1 MQHSADGRPDGTAT
15 VRVPRP
21 GFLASVFRDLGAEV
35 PEPDGTVT
43 GRPGG
48 GPVGD
53 GPSVPGQAR
62 PVDPTGADPASGGPT
77 GADHGSARPSGTDP
91 TGAGPTGAGPT
102 GAGPDAAEPGGA
114 GPGPGPGDHD
124 EAVAAHARAAALTH
138 HRTVTVQAEHD
149 RLADLLRRSAL
160 PVSAMDF
167 ESQLRHYAPRP
178 YPADGPGA
186 DTAATEGPEPRWAD
200 FAPAEPAAAD
210 PEAAPSR
217 RLLDSGYQRELA
229 QARLTHQRALREW
242 RTRRAEAGSPAADES
257 RRAHEAAEEA
267 RARAVREYN
276 ESLEEC
282 RRAYRL
288 AEPAAVESLLERA
301 LAAAETATQDLPA
314 PCRAV
319 FRPLTRTA
327 VLDLDLPPLDLVP
340 SLTGYR
346 LAPDGD
352 IVPVPRP
359 PADRA
364 TDYLRLVA
372 RLALRAL
379 QAADAVDTD
388 EILAGVVLNGWL
400 REPGTAEPLCL
411 VSVDADRD
419 ALARTRLLPP
429 ETPYEDHDTEGVYA
443 DAERDEAL
451 VRLRRLDAA
460 VTPDPYDRVGVRPA
474 ALAGAAVPAAPDLSA
489 NEFAQLV
496 RDLLT
501 RGGLAE
507 WSVRL
512 RGPAGLVATGEGAPG
527 SALPGRWV
535 VWASRDDEPVTAEQ
549 IATLAEAVREES
561 AERGL
566 RLTTG
571 RFDDEALDL
580 TAEDSHRHIHLV
592 DGDGVRELART
603 HLGLPLTAGR

>member
-1 MQHSADGRPDGTAT
+1 MQYSADGQSDGTAT
-15 VRVPRP
+15 VQFPRP
-21 GFLASVFRDLGAEV
+21 GFLASVFRDLGAEEE
-35 PEPDGTVT
+35 PEPKGAAT

-48 GPVGD
+48 GTAGDVPSGGGTPEPVPD
-53 GPSVPGQAR
+53 GPGPA
-62 PVDPTGADPASGGPT
+62 DPGADRAPGAASGG
-77 GADHGSARPSGTDP
+77 TDP
-91 TGAGPTGAGPT
+91 
-102 GAGPDAAEPGGA
+102 
-114 GPGPGPGDHD
+114 D
-124 EAVAAHARAAALTH
+124 EAVAAHARAAALAH
-138 HRTVTVQAEHD
+138 HRTLAVRADHD
-149 RLADLLRRSAL
+149 RLADLLRRAAL

-167 ESQLRHYAPRP
+167 ESQLRHYRPRP
-178 YPADGPGA
+178 YPAAGPAADDDGA
-186 DTAATEGPEPRWAD
+186 EPRWED
-200 FAPAEPAAAD
+200 FAPAEPPAAD
-210 PEAAPSR
+210 PESGPSR

-229 QARLTHQRALREW
+229 QARLAHQRALREW

-257 RRAHEAAEEA
+257 RRAHEAAEQA

-327 VLDLDLPPLDLVP
+327 VLDVDLPPLDLVP

-352 IVPVPRP
+352 VLPVPRP

-400 REPGTAEPLCL
+400 RDPATAEPLCL

-429 ETPYEDHDTEGVYA
+429 GTPYEERDDEGVYA
-443 DAERDEAL
+443 DAEQDEAL
-451 VRLRRLDAA
+451 VRLRQLGAA
-460 VTPDPYDRVGVRPA
+460 VTPDPYDRAGVRPA
-474 ALAGAAVPAAPDLSA
+474 AQAGVTVPAAVDLSA

-501 RGGLAE
+501 RGGMAQ

-512 RGPAGLVATGEGAPG
+512 RGPAGLVATAEGAPG
-527 SALPGRWV
+527 TALPGRWV
-535 VWASRDDEPVTAEQ
+535 VWASRDTAPIGAEQ
-549 IATLAEAVREES
+549 IETLAEAVGEES

-571 RFDDEALDL
+571 RFTEEVLDL
-580 TAEDSHRHIHLV
+580 TAEEGHRHIHLI
-592 DGDGVRELART
+592 DGDGVRELANT
-603 HLGLPLTAGR
+603 HLGLPLATGG

>member
-1 MQHSADGRPDGTAT
+1 MQYSADGQSEGAAT
-15 VRVPRP
+15 TRFPQP
-21 GFLASVFRDLGAEV
+21 GFLASVFRDLGVDPGSDPTA
-35 PEPDGTVT
+35 PGEPAGPADGDGAT
-43 GRPGG
+43 GTAGSSTGTTGG
-48 GPVGD
+48 RQTPGD
-53 GPSVPGQAR
+53 GPS
-62 PVDPTGADPASGGPT
+62 ADEES
-77 GADHGSARPSGTDP
+77 
-91 TGAGPTGAGPT
+91 
-102 GAGPDAAEPGGA
+102 
-114 GPGPGPGDHD
+114 
-124 EAVAAHARAAALTH
+124 VAAHGRAAALTH
-138 HRTVTVQAEHD
+138 HRTLTVQAEHD
-149 RLADLLRRSAL
+149 RLADLLRRAAL

-167 ESQLRHYAPRP
+167 ESQLRHYEPRP
-178 YPADGPGA
+178 YPAAGP
-186 DTAATEGPEPRWAD
+186 DATEPEPRWED
-200 FAPAEPAAAD
+200 FAPAEPPTAD
-210 PEAAPSR
+210 PDAAPTR

-229 QARLTHQRALREW
+229 QARLTHQRALRQW
-242 RTRRAEAGSPAADES
+242 RTRRAEAGDPAADES
-257 RRAHEAAEEA
+257 RRVHEEAEAA

-352 IVPVPRP
+352 IHPVPRP

-379 QAADAVDTD
+379 QAADAVDTE
-388 EILAGVVLNGWL
+388 EILEGVVLNGWL
-400 REPGTAEPLCL
+400 REPGGAGPLCL

-419 ALARTRLLPP
+419 ALARTRLLPAAA
-429 ETPYEDHDTEGVYA
+429 PYEERDGEGVYA
-443 DAERDEAL
+443 DAEQDEAL
-451 VRLRRLDAA
+451 VRLRQLGAA
-460 VTPDPYDRVGVRPA
+460 VTPDPYARVGVEPA
-474 ALAGAAVPAAPDLSA
+474 ALAGATVPAAPDLSA

-535 VWASRDDEPVTAEQ
+535 VWASRGAAEVAAEE
-549 IATLAEAVREES
+549 IRTLAEAVGEES

-571 RFDDEALDL
+571 RFTDEALDL
-580 TAEDSHRHIHLV
+580 TAEESHRHIHLV
-592 DGDGVRELART
+592 DGDGVRELAMT
-603 HLGLPLTAGR
+603 HLGLPLATGR

>member
-1 MQHSADGRPDGTAT
+1 MQYSADGQSDGAAT
-15 VRVPRP
+15 VQFPQP
-21 GFLASVFRDLGAEV
+21 GFLASVFRDLGADQG
-35 PEPDGTVT
+35 PDPDGGATART
-43 GRPGG
+43 ESDRQGEGPAGGPGADGPAAPAPGATAGGPGGPAAPGTPGRPDSADS
-48 GPVGD
+48 GD
-53 GPSVPGQAR
+53 
-62 PVDPTGADPASGGPT
+62 
-77 GADHGSARPSGTDP
+77 
-91 TGAGPTGAGPT
+91 
-102 GAGPDAAEPGGA
+102 
-114 GPGPGPGDHD
+114 
-124 EAVAAHARAAALTH
+124 AVAEHARAAALTH

-149 RLADLLRRSAL
+149 RLADLLRRAAL

-178 YPADGPGA
+178 YPADGP
-186 DTAATEGPEPRWAD
+186 DAAEESEPRWED
-200 FAPAEPAAAD
+200 FAPDEPAAAD
-210 PEAAPSR
+210 PESGPSR

-229 QARLTHQRALREW
+229 QARLAHQRALREW

-257 RRAHEAAEEA
+257 RRAHEAVEEA

-411 VSVDADRD
+411 LSVDADRD

-429 ETPYEDHDTEGVYA
+429 ETPYEERDDEGVYA
-443 DAERDEAL
+443 DAEQDEAL
-451 VRLRRLDAA
+451 VRLRQLGAA
-460 VTPDPYDRVGVRPA
+460 VTPDPYARASVEPA
-474 ALAGAAVPAAPDLSA
+474 AQAGAAVPAAPDLSA

-535 VWASRDDEPVTAEQ
+535 VWASRGTEPVTVEQ
-549 IATLAEAVREES
+549 IETLAEAVSEES

-571 RFDDEALDL
+571 RFSDEALDL
-580 TAEDSHRHIHLV
+580 TAEESHRHIHLV

-603 HLGLPLTAGR
+603 HLGLPLAAGL

>member
-1 MQHSADGRPDGTAT
+1 MQHSADGQPDGTAT
-15 VRVPRP
+15 VQFPRP
-21 GFLASVFRDLGAEV
+21 GFLASVFRDLNADQG
-35 PEPDGTVT
+35 PDPDGAAPGPAAPGSPGDGTS
-43 GRPGG
+43 GDGLPGDGSPGG
-48 GPVGD
+48 GAS
-53 GPSVPGQAR
+53 GPGA
-62 PVDPTGADPASGGPT
+62 ADPEES
-77 GADHGSARPSGTDP
+77 
-91 TGAGPTGAGPT
+91 
-102 GAGPDAAEPGGA
+102 
-114 GPGPGPGDHD
+114 
-124 EAVAAHARAAALTH
+124 VAAHARAAALTH
-138 HRTVTVQAEHD
+138 HRTLTVQAEHD
-149 RLADLLRRSAL
+149 RLADLLRRAAL

-167 ESQLRHYAPRP
+167 ESQLRHYEPRP
-178 YPADGPGA
+178 YPTDGPEA
-186 DTAATEGPEPRWAD
+186 DREAEPRWAD
-200 FAPAEPAAAD
+200 FAPAEPAVAD
-210 PEAAPSR
+210 PDGTPAR

-229 QARLTHQRALREW
+229 QARLAHQRALREW
-242 RTRRAEAGSPAADES
+242 RTRQAEADSPAADES
-257 RRAHEAAEEA
+257 RRVHEAAEAA

-288 AEPAAVESLLERA
+288 SEPAAVESLLERA

-429 ETPYEDHDTEGVYA
+429 ATPYEERDDEGVYA
-443 DAERDEAL
+443 DSEQDEAL
-451 VRLRRLDAA
+451 VRLRQLGAA
-460 VTPDPYDRVGVRPA
+460 VSPDPYGRLGVQPA
-474 ALAGAAVPAAPDLSA
+474 AQAGAAVPAAPDLSA

-512 RGPAGLVATGEGAPG
+512 RSPAGLVATGEGAPG

-535 VWASRDDEPVTAEQ
+535 VWASRGAAPVSAAE
-549 IATLAEAVREES
+549 ISTLAEAVQEES

-571 RFDDEALDL
+571 RFADEALDL
-580 TAEDSHRHIHLV
+580 TGEESHRHIHLV

-603 HLGLPLTAGR
+603 HLGLPLAAGR

>member
-1 MQHSADGRPDGTAT
+1 MQYPADGQSDGTAT
-15 VRVPRP
+15 VQFPRP
-21 GFLASVFRDLGAEV
+21 GFLASVFRDLGAEEEQEQGDAV
-35 PEPDGTVT
+35 A
-43 GRPGG
+43 GRPSGG
-48 GPVGD
+48 TAGD
-53 GPSVPGQAR
+53 GPSGDGPAG
-62 PVDPTGADPASGGPT
+62 GDPAG
-77 GADHGSARPSGTDP
+77 R
-91 TGAGPTGAGPT
+91 GPTGAGPSD
-102 GAGPDAAEPGGA
+102 PDPV
-114 GPGPGPGDHD
+114 GPGPGRADHGTGHSGPAEADQD

-138 HRTVTVQAEHD
+138 HRTRAVQAEHD
-149 RLADLLRRSAL
+149 RLADLLRRAAL

-167 ESQLRHYAPRP
+167 ESQLRHYQPRP
-178 YPADGPGA
+178 YPADGP
-186 DTAATEGPEPRWAD
+186 AAAEDSEPRWED
-200 FAPAEPAAAD
+200 YAPAEPPAAD
-210 PEAAPSR
+210 PDSGPSR

-346 LAPDGD
+346 LDPDGD
-352 IVPVPRP
+352 IRPVPRP

-400 REPGTAEPLCL
+400 RDPAAAEPLCL

-429 ETPYEDHDTEGVYA
+429 GTPYEERDDEGVYA
-443 DAERDEAL
+443 DAEQDEAL
-451 VRLRRLDAA
+451 VRLRQLGAA
-460 VTPDPYDRVGVRPA
+460 VTPDPYDRAGVQPA
-474 ALAGAAVPAAPDLSA
+474 ARAGATVPAASDLSA

-501 RGGLAE
+501 RGGIAQ

-527 SALPGRWV
+527 TALPGRWV
-535 VWASRDDEPVTAEQ
+535 VWASRDTASVGAEQ
-549 IATLAEAVREES
+549 IETLAEAVGEES

-571 RFDDEALDL
+571 RFTEEVLDL
-580 TAEDSHRHIHLV
+580 TAEESHRHIHLI
-592 DGDGVRELART
+592 DGDGVRELAHT
-603 HLGLPLTAGR
+603 HLGLPLATGG

>member
-1 MQHSADGRPDGTAT
+1 MQHSADGQSDGTAT
-15 VRVPRP
+15 VQFPRP
-21 GFLASVFRDLGAEV
+21 GFLASVFRDLGAEEGR
-35 PEPDGTVT
+35 EPTGAGTDRPDEGPVGAGPSGDGRSGTGTADSRAPVGGTVV
-43 GRPGG
+43 GG
-48 GPVGD
+48 AVGD
-53 GPSVPGQAR
+53 GPSVPG
-62 PVDPTGADPASGGPT
+62 
-77 GADHGSARPSGTDP
+77 
-91 TGAGPTGAGPT
+91 
-102 GAGPDAAEPGGA
+102 
-114 GPGPGPGDHD
+114 PGPGPVPVPGPAPGAAPAPGSGEADPD

-138 HRTVTVQAEHD
+138 HRTRAVQAEHD
-149 RLADLLRRSAL
+149 RLADLLRRAAL

-167 ESQLRHYAPRP
+167 QSQLRTYQPRP

-186 DTAATEGPEPRWAD
+186 TPEEGAEPRWED
-200 FAPAEPAAAD
+200 FAPAGPPAAD
-210 PEAAPSR
+210 PEAGPSR

-229 QARLTHQRALREW
+229 QARLAHQRALREW

-276 ESLEEC
+276 DSLEEC

-327 VLDLDLPPLDLVP
+327 VLDLDLPPLELVP
-340 SLTGYR
+340 SLAGYR

-352 IVPVPRP
+352 ILPVPRP

-400 REPGTAEPLCL
+400 RGPGTEEPLCL

-429 ETPYEDHDTEGVYA
+429 GTPYEERDDEGVYA
-443 DAERDEAL
+443 DAEQDEAL
-451 VRLRRLDAA
+451 VRLRQLGAA
-460 VTPDPYDRVGVRPA
+460 VTPDPYDRAGVEPA
-474 ALAGAAVPAAPDLSA
+474 ARAGATVPAASDLSA

-501 RGGLAE
+501 RGGIGQ

-527 SALPGRWV
+527 TALPGRWV
-535 VWASRDDEPVTAEQ
+535 VWASRDTGAVGTEQ
-549 IATLAEAVREES
+549 IETLAEAVGEEA

-571 RFDDEALDL
+571 RFTEEALAL
-580 TAEDSHRHIHLV
+580 TAGEGRRHIHLI
-592 DGDGVRELART
+592 DGDGVRELAHT
-603 HLGLPLTAGR
+603 HLGLPLATGG

>member
-1 MQHSADGRPDGTAT
+1 MQHSADGRSDGTAT
-15 VRVPRP
+15 VRFPQP
-21 GFLASVFRDLGAEV
+21 GFLASVFRDLGVDGA
-35 PEPDGTVT
+35 PEPEAVT
-43 GRPGG
+43 GRPDGG
-48 GPVGD
+48 AAGD
-53 GPSVPGQAR
+53 GPSVPGPAGPVDEDGPGVAGTARPAADHTEADPADRTAPAGQADR
-62 PVDPTGADPASGGPT
+62 VDQPEAGRDGGGPSGTGSGPVDP
-77 GADHGSARPSGTDP
+77 
-91 TGAGPTGAGPT
+91 
-102 GAGPDAAEPGGA
+102 E
-114 GPGPGPGDHD
+114 
-124 EAVAAHARAAALTH
+124 EAVAAHTRAAALTH

-149 RLADLLRRSAL
+149 RLADLLRRAAL

-167 ESQLRHYAPRP
+167 ESQLRHYEPRP

-186 DTAATEGPEPRWAD
+186 GTADGAEPRWAD
-200 FAPAEPAAAD
+200 FAPAEPAVTA
-210 PEAAPSR
+210 PESGPSS

-229 QARLTHQRALREW
+229 GARLAHQRALREW

-288 AEPAAVESLLERA
+288 AEPAAVESLMERA

-352 IVPVPRP
+352 IVPVPRA
-359 PADRA
+359 PAGRA

-400 REPGTAEPLCL
+400 REPGGTEPLCL

-429 ETPYEDHDTEGVYA
+429 EAPYEERDDEGVYA
-443 DAERDEAL
+443 DAEQDEAL
-451 VRLRRLDAA
+451 VRLRQLGAA
-460 VTPDPYDRVGVRPA
+460 VTPDPYDRVGVQPA
-474 ALAGAAVPAAPDLSA
+474 ALAGAAVPAATDLSA

-535 VWASRDDEPVTAEQ
+535 VWASRGTEPVAAEQ
-549 IATLAEAVREES
+549 IATLADAVQEES

-571 RFDDEALDL
+571 RFADEALDL
-580 TAEDSHRHIHLV
+580 TAEESHRHIHLI

-603 HLGLPLTAGR
+603 HLGLPIAADR

>member
-1 MQHSADGRPDGTAT
+1 MQYSADGQSDGTAT
-15 VRVPRP
+15 VQFPRP
-21 GFLASVFRDLGAEV
+21 GFLASVFRDLGAEG
-35 PEPDGTVT
+35 EQDPDGAAT
-43 GRPGG
+43 GRPSGG
-48 GPVGD
+48 TVGD
-53 GPSVPGQAR
+53 GPSGSAPPGD
-62 PVDPTGADPASGGPT
+62 VPTGSDPSDPGP
-77 GADHGSARPSGTDP
+77 G
-91 TGAGPTGAGPT
+91 
-102 GAGPDAAEPGGA
+102 
-114 GPGPGPGDHD
+114 GPGPADRGAGHPGPGEADPD

-138 HRTVTVQAEHD
+138 HRTLAVQSEHD
-149 RLADLLRRSAL
+149 RLADLLRRAAL

-167 ESQLRHYAPRP
+167 ESQLRHYQPRP

-186 DTAATEGPEPRWAD
+186 ADEPEPRWED
-200 FAPAEPAAAD
+200 FAPAEPPAAD
-210 PEAAPSR
+210 PESGPSR

-242 RTRRAEAGSPAADES
+242 RTRRAEAGSPAVDES

-327 VLDLDLPPLDLVP
+327 VLDLDLPPLELVP

-352 IVPVPRP
+352 ILPVPRP

-400 REPGTAEPLCL
+400 RDPATAEPLCL

-429 ETPYEDHDTEGVYA
+429 GTPYEERDDEGVYA
-443 DAERDEAL
+443 DAEQDEAL
-451 VRLRRLDAA
+451 VRLRQLGAA
-460 VTPDPYDRVGVRPA
+460 VTPDPYDRVGVQPA
-474 ALAGAAVPAAPDLSA
+474 ARAGATVPAASDLSA

-501 RGGLAE
+501 RGGIAQ

-527 SALPGRWV
+527 TALPGRWV
-535 VWASRDDEPVTAEQ
+535 VWASRDTGPVGAEQ
-549 IATLAEAVREES
+549 IETLAEAVGEES

-571 RFDDEALDL
+571 RFTEEVLDL
-580 TAEDSHRHIHLV
+580 TAEESHRHIHLI
-592 DGDGVRELART
+592 DGDGVRELAHT
-603 HLGLPLTAGR
+603 HLGLPLATGG

>member
-1 MQHSADGRPDGTAT
+1 MQHSADGQPDGTAT
-15 VRVPRP
+15 VQFPRP
-21 GFLASVFRDLGAEV
+21 GFLASVFRDLNADRG
-35 PEPDGTVT
+35 PDPDGAA
-43 GRPGG
+43 PGPAAPG
-48 GPVGD
+48 SPGD
-53 GPSVPGQAR
+53 GTSGDGLPGDGSPGSGASG
-62 PVDPTGADPASGGPT
+62 PGAADPEES
-77 GADHGSARPSGTDP
+77 
-91 TGAGPTGAGPT
+91 
-102 GAGPDAAEPGGA
+102 
-114 GPGPGPGDHD
+114 
-124 EAVAAHARAAALTH
+124 VAAHARAAALTH
-138 HRTVTVQAEHD
+138 HRTLTVQTEHD
-149 RLADLLRRSAL
+149 RLADLLRRAAL

-167 ESQLRHYAPRP
+167 ESQLRHYEPRP
-178 YPADGPGA
+178 YPTDGPEA
-186 DTAATEGPEPRWAD
+186 DSEAEPRWAD
-200 FAPAEPAAAD
+200 FAPAEPAVAD
-210 PEAAPSR
+210 PDGTPAR

-229 QARLTHQRALREW
+229 QARLAHQRALREW

-257 RRAHEAAEEA
+257 RRVHEAAEAA

-288 AEPAAVESLLERA
+288 SEPAAVESLLERA

-429 ETPYEDHDTEGVYA
+429 ATPYEERDDEGVYA
-443 DAERDEAL
+443 DSEQDEAL
-451 VRLRRLDAA
+451 VRLRQLGAA
-460 VTPDPYDRVGVRPA
+460 VTPDPYGRLGVQPA
-474 ALAGAAVPAAPDLSA
+474 AQAGAAVPAAPDLSA

-512 RGPAGLVATGEGAPG
+512 RSPAGLVATGEGAPG

-535 VWASRDDEPVTAEQ
+535 VWASRGAAPVSAAE
-549 IATLAEAVREES
+549 IATLAEAVQEES

-571 RFDDEALDL
+571 RFADEALDL
-580 TAEDSHRHIHLV
+580 TGEESHRHIHLV

-603 HLGLPLTAGR
+603 HLGLPLSAGR

>member
-1 MQHSADGRPDGTAT
+1 
-15 VRVPRP
+15 
-21 GFLASVFRDLGAEV
+21 
-35 PEPDGTVT
+35 
-43 GRPGG
+43 
-48 GPVGD
+48 
-53 GPSVPGQAR
+53 
-62 PVDPTGADPASGGPT
+62 
-77 GADHGSARPSGTDP
+77 
-91 TGAGPTGAGPT
+91 
-102 GAGPDAAEPGGA
+102 
-114 GPGPGPGDHD
+114 
-124 EAVAAHARAAALTH
+124 
-138 HRTVTVQAEHD
+138 
-149 RLADLLRRSAL
+149 
-160 PVSAMDF
+160 MDF
-167 ESQLRHYAPRP
+167 ESQLRRYEPRP
-178 YPADGPGA
+178 YPADGPSP
-186 DTAATEGPEPRWAD
+186 AAGEAEPRWED
-200 FAPAEPAAAD
+200 YAPAEPPAAD
-210 PEAAPSR
+210 PEVSPAR

-242 RTRRAEAGSPAADES
+242 RTRQAEAGSPAADES
-257 RRAHEAAEEA
+257 RRVHEQAEQA

-276 ESLEEC
+276 DSLEEC

-301 LAAAETATQDLPA
+301 LAAAETSTQDLPA

-327 VLDLDLPPLDLVP
+327 VLDLDLPTLDLVP

-346 LAPDGD
+346 LGTDGE
-352 IVPVPRP
+352 ILPVPRP

-400 REPGTAEPLCL
+400 REPGAEPLCL

-429 ETPYEDHDTEGVYA
+429 AAPYEEHDGEGVYA
-443 DAERDEAL
+443 DAEQDEAL
-451 VRLRRLDAA
+451 VRLRQLGAA
-460 VTPDPYDRVGVRPA
+460 VTPDPYARAGVEPA
-474 ALAGAAVPAAPDLSA
+474 AVAGPAVPSAPDLSA

-496 RDLLT
+496 RELLT
-501 RGGLAE
+501 RGGLAQ

-512 RGPAGLVATGEGAPG
+512 RGPAGLVATGEGPAG

-535 VWASRDDEPVTAEQ
+535 VWASRSAQPVGEEE
-549 IATLAEAVREES
+549 IRTLAEAVREES

-571 RFDDEALDL
+571 RFADEALDL
-580 TAEDSHRHIHLV
+580 TGEDGHQHIHLV

-603 HLGLPLTAGR
+603 HLGLPLAAGL

>member
-1 MQHSADGRPDGTAT
+1 MQYSADGQSDGTAT
-15 VRVPRP
+15 VQFPRP
-21 GFLASVFRDLGAEV
+21 GFLASVFRDLGAENGQ
-35 PEPDGTVT
+35 EPDGAAAD
-43 GRPGG
+43 RPRGG
-48 GPVGD
+48 ATGD
-53 GPSVPGQAR
+53 GPSGDGPAGDR
-62 PVDPTGADPASGGPT
+62 PTDSGPT
-77 GADHGSARPSGTDP
+77 GNGRTDN
-91 TGAGPTGAGPT
+91 GPTGNGPT
-102 GAGPDAAEPGGA
+102 GEGPSE
-114 GPGPGPGDHD
+114 PGPGEADPD
-124 EAVAAHARAAALTH
+124 EAVAAHARAATLTH
-138 HRTVTVQAEHD
+138 HRTRAVRAEHD
-149 RLADLLRRSAL
+149 RLADLLRRAAL

-167 ESQLRHYAPRP
+167 ESQLRHYQPRP
-178 YPADGPGA
+178 YPADGPGGGA
-186 DTAATEGPEPRWAD
+186 EEESEPRWQD
-200 FAPAEPAAAD
+200 FAPAEPPVAD
-210 PEAAPSR
+210 PEGGPSR

-340 SLTGYR
+340 SLAGYR

-352 IVPVPRP
+352 ILPVPRP

-400 REPGTAEPLCL
+400 RDPATAEPLCL

-429 ETPYEDHDTEGVYA
+429 GTPYEERDDEGVYA
-443 DAERDEAL
+443 DAEQDEAL
-451 VRLRRLDAA
+451 VRLRQLGAA
-460 VTPDPYDRVGVRPA
+460 VTPDPYDRAGVRPA
-474 ALAGAAVPAAPDLSA
+474 AQAGATVPAAADLSA

-501 RGGLAE
+501 RGGIAQ

-527 SALPGRWV
+527 TSLPGRWV
-535 VWASRDDEPVTAEQ
+535 VWASRDTGSIGAEQ
-549 IATLAEAVREES
+549 IETLAEAVGEES

-571 RFDDEALDL
+571 RFTEEVLDL
-580 TAEDSHRHIHLV
+580 TAEEGRRHIHLI
-592 DGDGVRELART
+592 DGDGVRELAHT
-603 HLGLPLTAGR
+603 HLGLPLATGG

>member
-1 MQHSADGRPDGTAT
+1 MQYSADGQSDGTAT
-15 VRVPRP
+15 VQFPQP
-21 GFLASVFRDLGAEV
+21 GFLASVFRDLGADQG
-35 PEPDGTVT
+35 PEPEGAAGRPAP
-43 GRPGG
+43 GRPGAGPAGDDQSAPG
-48 GPVGD
+48 GP
-53 GPSVPGQAR
+53 S
-62 PVDPTGADPASGGPT
+62 DPNSTDPNSAAPNSADPNSAAPNPT
-77 GADHGSARPSGTDP
+77 EPNPDDP
-91 TGAGPTGAGPT
+91 AI
-102 GAGPDAAEPGGA
+102 
-114 GPGPGPGDHD
+114 
-124 EAVAAHARAAALTH
+124 AAHARAAALTH
-138 HRTVTVQAEHD
+138 HRTLTVQAEHD
-149 RLADLLRRSAL
+149 RLADLLRRAAL

-167 ESQLRHYAPRP
+167 ESQLRHYEPRP
-178 YPADGPGA
+178 YPGDGPGA
-186 DTAATEGPEPRWAD
+186 DEGSEPRWED

-210 PEAAPSR
+210 PEGGASR

-276 ESLEEC
+276 DSLEEC

-301 LAAAETATQDLPA
+301 LAAAETATQDLSA

-372 RLALRAL
+372 RLALRSL

-400 REPGTAEPLCL
+400 REPGAVEPLCL
-411 VSVDADRD
+411 LSVDADRD

-429 ETPYEDHDTEGVYA
+429 ETPYEDRDDEGVYA
-443 DAERDEAL
+443 DAEQDEAL
-451 VRLRRLDAA
+451 VRLRQLGAA
-460 VTPDPYDRVGVRPA
+460 VTPDPYARTVVRPA
-474 ALAGAAVPAAPDLSA
+474 AQAGATVPAAPDLSA

-512 RGPAGLVATGEGAPG
+512 RGPAGLVATGEGSPG

-535 VWASRDDEPVTAEQ
+535 VWASRDSASVGVEQ
-549 IATLAEAVREES
+549 IETLAEAVREES
-561 AERGL
+561 ADRGL

-571 RFDDEALDL
+571 RFADEALDL
-580 TAEDSHRHIHLV
+580 TAEESHRHIHLI

-603 HLGLPLTAGR
+603 HLGLPLAAGR

>member
-1 MQHSADGRPDGTAT
+1 MQYSADGQSDGPAT
-15 VRVPRP
+15 VQFPQP
-21 GFLASVFRDLGAEV
+21 GFLASVFRDLGVDEG
-35 PEPDGTVT
+35 PEPDDPAG
-43 GRPGG
+43 GRAVPGG
-48 GPVGD
+48 PGEAAVGD
-53 GPSVPGQAR
+53 GPSVPGPTPGR
-62 PVDPTGADPASGGPT
+62 PIGDPGDGSSTSGAADP
-77 GADHGSARPSGTDP
+77 GSAD
-91 TGAGPTGAGPT
+91 
-102 GAGPDAAEPGGA
+102 
-114 GPGPGPGDHD
+114 PGDGI
-124 EAVAAHARAAALTH
+124 AAHARAAALTH
-138 HRTVTVQAEHD
+138 HRTLTVQAEHD
-149 RLADLLRRSAL
+149 RLTDLLRRAAL

-167 ESQLRHYAPRP
+167 ESQLRHYEPRP
-178 YPADGPGA
+178 YPADGPAAA
-186 DTAATEGPEPRWAD
+186 DQSEPRWED

-210 PEAAPSR
+210 PESGPSR

-400 REPGTAEPLCL
+400 REPGAAEPLCL
-411 VSVDADRD
+411 LSVDADRD

-429 ETPYEDHDTEGVYA
+429 ETPYEERDDEGVYA
-443 DAERDEAL
+443 DAEQDEAL
-451 VRLRRLDAA
+451 VRLRQLDAA
-460 VTPDPYDRVGVRPA
+460 VTPDPYARAVVEPA
-474 ALAGAAVPAAPDLSA
+474 AQAGAAVPAALDLSA

-496 RDLLT
+496 RDLLI

-527 SALPGRWV
+527 SSLPGRWV
-535 VWASRDDEPVTAEQ
+535 VWASRGAAPVTAEQ
-549 IATLAEAVREES
+549 IETLAEAVTEES

-571 RFDDEALDL
+571 RFADDALDL
-580 TAEDSHRHIHLV
+580 TAEESHRHIHLI

-603 HLGLPLTAGR
+603 HLGLPLAAGL

>member
-1 MQHSADGRPDGTAT
+1 MQYSADGQPEGTVMA
-15 VRVPRP
+15 PQP
-21 GFLASVFRDLGAEV
+21 GFLASVFRDLGV
-35 PEPDGTVT
+35 TGPDGSSEPDGPS
-43 GRPGG
+43 GSDRPPGSSDQASPAAG
-48 GPVGD
+48 GPAGQEGEGGQGGD
-53 GPSVPGQAR
+53 GAQ
-62 PVDPTGADPASGGPT
+62 
-77 GADHGSARPSGTDP
+77 GSPSGED
-91 TGAGPTGAGPT
+91 GA
-102 GAGPDAAEPGGA
+102 
-114 GPGPGPGDHD
+114 D

-138 HRTVTVQAEHD
+138 HRTVTVRAEHD
-149 RLADLLRRSAL
+149 RLADLLRRAAL

-167 ESQLRHYAPRP
+167 ESQLRHYEPRP
-178 YPADGPGA
+178 YPAGGPGGG
-186 DTAATEGPEPRWAD
+186 DAAGAEPRWAD
-200 FAPAEPAAAD
+200 YAPAEPAG
-210 PEAAPSR
+210 AAPDEPPTR
-217 RLLDSGYQRELA
+217 RLLNSGFQRELA

-242 RTRRAEAGSPAADES
+242 RTRQAEAGRPAEDES
-257 RRAHEAAEEA
+257 RRVHEEAEQA

-276 ESLEEC
+276 ETLEEC

-327 VLDLDLPPLDLVP
+327 VLDLDLPATELVP
-340 SLTGYR
+340 SLAGYR
-346 LAPDGD
+346 LAPDGE
-352 IVPVPRP
+352 ILPVPRP

-400 REPGTAEPLCL
+400 REPDGAEPLCL

-419 ALARTRLLPP
+419 ALARTRLLPAAA
-429 ETPYEDHDTEGVYA
+429 PYEEHDGEGVYA
-443 DAERDEAL
+443 DAEQDEAL
-451 VRLRRLDAA
+451 VRLRQLGAA
-460 VTPDPYDRVGVRPA
+460 VTPDPYARAGVEPA
-474 ALAGAAVPAAPDLSA
+474 ALAGATVPSAPDLSA

-496 RDLLT
+496 RELLT
-501 RGGLAE
+501 RGGLE
-507 WSVRL
+507 QWSVRL
-512 RGPAGLVATGEGAPG
+512 RGPAGLVATAEGAAG

-535 VWASRDDEPVTAEQ
+535 VWASRGAGPVGEEE
-549 IATLAEAVREES
+549 IRTLAEAVREES

-571 RFDDEALDL
+571 RFTDEALDL
-580 TAEDSHRHIHLV
+580 SGGDGHQHIHLV

-603 HLGLPLTAGR
+603 HLGLPLASGH

>member
-1 MQHSADGRPDGTAT
+1 MQYSADGQSDGTAT
-15 VRVPRP
+15 VQFPQP
-21 GFLASVFRDLGAEV
+21 GFLASVFRDLGADQG
-35 PEPDGTVT
+35 PESDDASGGAAPE
-43 GRPGG
+43 RPGPG
-48 GPVGD
+48 ATGD
-53 GPSVPGQAR
+53 GPAAPAGS
-62 PVDPTGADPASGGPT
+62 PASGSADPGP
-77 GADHGSARPSGTDP
+77 
-91 TGAGPTGAGPT
+91 
-102 GAGPDAAEPGGA
+102 A
-114 GPGPGPGDHD
+114 GPGPD
-124 EAVAAHARAAALTH
+124 EALAAHARAAALTH
-138 HRTVTVQAEHD
+138 HRTLTVQAEHD
-149 RLADLLRRSAL
+149 RLADLLRRAAL

-167 ESQLRHYAPRP
+167 ESQLRHYEPRP
-178 YPADGPGA
+178 YPADGPDAADGA
-186 DTAATEGPEPRWAD
+186 EPRWED

-210 PEAAPSR
+210 PESGPSR

-229 QARLTHQRALREW
+229 QARLTHQRTLREW
-242 RTRRAEAGSPAADES
+242 RTRRAEAGSPAAGES

-319 FRPLTRTA
+319 FRPLTRTV

-372 RLALRAL
+372 RLALRSL

-400 REPGTAEPLCL
+400 REPGAAEPLCL
-411 VSVDADRD
+411 LSVDADRD

-429 ETPYEDHDTEGVYA
+429 ETPYEDRDDEGVYA

-451 VRLRRLDAA
+451 VRLRQLGAA
-460 VTPDPYDRVGVRPA
+460 VTPDPYARAVVQPA
-474 ALAGAAVPAAPDLSA
+474 ARAGAAVPATPDLSA

-535 VWASRDDEPVTAEQ
+535 VWASRDTASVTAEQ
-549 IATLAEAVREES
+549 IETLAEAVREES

-571 RFDDEALDL
+571 GFADEALDL
-580 TAEDSHRHIHLV
+580 TAEESHRHIHLI

-603 HLGLPLTAGR
+603 HLGLPLAAGH

>member
-1 MQHSADGRPDGTAT
+1 MQYSADGQSDGAAT
-15 VRVPRP
+15 VQFPQP
-21 GFLASVFRDLGAEV
+21 GFLASVFRDLGVDEG
-35 PEPDGTVT
+35 PEPGDPAGGRAVP
-43 GRPGG
+43 GRPGEAA
-48 GPVGD
+48 VGD
-53 GPSVPGQAR
+53 GPSVPGPTPGR
-62 PVDPTGADPASGGPT
+62 PIGDPGDGSSTSGSTAP
-77 GADHGSARPSGTDP
+77 GSTDP
-91 TGAGPTGAGPT
+91 
-102 GAGPDAAEPGGA
+102 
-114 GPGPGPGDHD
+114 GDGI
-124 EAVAAHARAAALTH
+124 AAHARAAALTH
-138 HRTVTVQAEHD
+138 HRTLTVQAEHD
-149 RLADLLRRSAL
+149 RLTDLLRRAAL

-167 ESQLRHYAPRP
+167 ESQLRHYEPRP
-178 YPADGPGA
+178 YPADGPAAA
-186 DTAATEGPEPRWAD
+186 DQSEPRWED

-210 PEAAPSR
+210 PESGPSR

-242 RTRRAEAGSPAADES
+242 RTRRAEAGRPAADES

-400 REPGTAEPLCL
+400 REPGSAEPLCL
-411 VSVDADRD
+411 LSVDADRD

-429 ETPYEDHDTEGVYA
+429 ETPYEERDDEGVYA
-443 DAERDEAL
+443 DAEQDEAL
-451 VRLRRLDAA
+451 VRLRQLDAA
-460 VTPDPYDRVGVRPA
+460 VTPDPYARAVVEPA
-474 ALAGAAVPAAPDLSA
+474 AQAGAAVPAALDLSA

-496 RDLLT
+496 RDLLI

-527 SALPGRWV
+527 SSLPGRWV
-535 VWASRDDEPVTAEQ
+535 VWASRGVAPVTAEQ
-549 IATLAEAVREES
+549 IETLAEAVTEES

-571 RFDDEALDL
+571 RFADDALDL
-580 TAEDSHRHIHLV
+580 TAEESHRHIHLI

-603 HLGLPLTAGR
+603 HLGLPLAAGL